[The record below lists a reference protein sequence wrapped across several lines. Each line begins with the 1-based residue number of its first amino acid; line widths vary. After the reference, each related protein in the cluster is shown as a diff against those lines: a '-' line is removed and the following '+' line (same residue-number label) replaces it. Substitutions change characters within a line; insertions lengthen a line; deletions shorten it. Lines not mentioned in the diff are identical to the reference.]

1 MSLLQLMARNISF
14 QSNKQENNM
23 SDKWHEMLDH
33 LVNKNED
40 KAKEVFKNIMDTEK
54 DNIMAQDAIEPE
66 VVSTDAPIED
76 TPAE

>member
-14 QSNKQENNM
+14 QLNKQENNM

-54 DNIMAQDAIEPE
+54 ENIMAQDAIEPE
-66 VVSTDAPIED
+66 VVSTDAPVED

>member
-1 MSLLQLMARNISF
+1 MSLLQLTARNISF

-54 DNIMAQDAIEPE
+54 DTIMAQDAVEPE
-66 VVSTDAPIED
+66 VVSNDAPVED

>member
-54 DNIMAQDAIEPE
+54 ENIMAQDAIEPE
-66 VVSTDAPIED
+66 VVSTDAPVED

>member
-1 MSLLQLMARNISF
+1 
-14 QSNKQENNM
+14 M

-66 VVSTDAPIED
+66 VVSTDAPVED

>member
-54 DNIMAQDAIEPE
+54 DTIMAQDAIEPE
-66 VVSTDAPIED
+66 VVSTDAPVED

>member
-54 DNIMAQDAIEPE
+54 ENLMAQDAIEPE
-66 VVSTDAPIED
+66 VVSTDAPVED

>member
-66 VVSTDAPIED
+66 VVSTDAPVED

>member
-54 DNIMAQDAIEPE
+54 DTIMAQDAVEPE
-66 VVSTDAPIED
+66 VVSTDAPVED

>member
-1 MSLLQLMARNISF
+1 
-14 QSNKQENNM
+14 
-23 SDKWHEMLDH
+23 MLDH

>member
-54 DNIMAQDAIEPE
+54 DTIMAQDAIEPE
-66 VVSTDAPIED
+66 VVSTNAPVED